1 MPYKIE
7 LKKIPLDEG
16 GGWAAFMP
24 ELISVSFFYGDGDTK
39 EKSLKELDKAFKFT
53 IESA

>member
-1 MPYKIE
+1 
-7 LKKIPLDEG
+7 
-16 GGWAAFMP
+16 MP
-24 ELISVSFFYGDGDTK
+24 ELNSVSFFYGDGDTK